1 MTTTE
6 RGGAHRRRRKFTEQY
21 RREAVEL
28 WQASGRTASEIGAQ
42 LGIERGLL
50 YRWERQLKAVT
61 SRGATAASTP
71 EQLAEENA
79 ALRAEVARLTE
90 QRDILKKS
98 LGILSEPPLR
108 GMPKS
113 KS

>member
-1 MTTTE
+1 MTTIE
-6 RGGAHRRRRKFTEQY
+6 GGGAHRRRRKFSAQY

-28 WQASGRTASEIGAQ
+28 WQASGRSASEIGAQ
-42 LGIERGLL
+42 LGITRGLL
-50 YRWERQLKAVT
+50 YRWERQQKGAAP
-61 SRGATAASTP
+61 RGAGATASP
-71 EQLAEENA
+71 EQLAAENE

-98 LGILSEPPLR
+98 LGILSEPPPR